1 VNIRNSCWSW
11 LPLFLGALFLLVFS
25 IPEAQAGPGGEVIEL
40 VFKTKIGRILFGIA
54 AVILLPLFLYI
65 FIREKIGIKR
75 TKQDLEALA
84 KKNPIYDWEALEGR
98 VTEGVRALYRSWSK
112 GDLSPAARFIDPDYL
127 QSQQDI
133 LDRWKDE
140 GKKNVCRMNQLKGV
154 APLYVAAGNAYSNPV
169 VAVRITLDLVDFM
182 LDTTTN
188 DVIKGKD
195 QAHEG
200 KDVIWIMIHDGQD
213 WMLDSIENGDESLIY
228 AKLENQTMVPQF
240 SAINFEDE
248 ESNLS
253 STDLSPEIPAQEME
267 SSRVHKPQS
276 EHPNRQP
283 KQN

>member
-1 VNIRNSCWSW
+1 M
-11 LPLFLGALFLLVFS
+11 
-25 IPEAQAGPGGEVIEL
+25 IEL

-54 AVILLPLFLYI
+54 AVILLPLILYV

-75 TKQDLEALA
+75 TKQDLEVLA
-84 KKNPIYDWEALEGR
+84 KKNPIYNWDDLEDR
-98 VTEGVRALYRSWSK
+98 VTEGVRALYRCWSK

-140 GKKNVCRMNQLKGV
+140 GKKNVCRMNDLKSI
-154 APLYVAAGNAYSNPV
+154 APLYVAAGSEFSTPV

-195 QAHEG
+195 EAHQS
-200 KDVIWIMIHDGQD
+200 KDVIWIMIHNGQD
-213 WMLDSIENGDESLIY
+213 WMLDSIENGDGSLIY

-240 SAINFEDE
+240 STISFADE
-248 ESNLS
+248 ESDLTTTN
-253 STDLSPEIPAQEME
+253 LSPEIPAKEIE
-267 SSRVHKPQS
+267 TSRVQKPQS
-276 EHPNRQP
+276 EQPNRQP
-283 KQN
+283 EQH